1 MSISENIISP
11 LGKCPRGSACWEN
24 ACWGT
29 VLEPLKT
36 KAKMLF
42 ISTISQTKTVMKH
55 RTKMDWNK
63 LSIKK
68 ETNMLE
74 RGINLKKG
82 GEGWCRNGGLPL
94 FYYLQFSSV
103 PFTACVC
110 RGGSKVPF
118 ITFRILS
125 LWVCHARFSSKSL
138 LRFSS
143 TFSAKSC
150 TKTWYHLHISDPF
163 R

>member
-74 RGINLKKG
+74 RF
-82 GEGWCRNGGLPL
+82 PL
-94 FYYLQFSSV
+94 LLFGSSV
-103 PFTACVC
+103 FEFAMQDSHP
-110 RGGSKVPF
+110 
-118 ITFRILS
+118 S
-125 LWVCHARFSSKSL
+125 L
-138 LRFSS
+138 
-143 TFSAKSC
+143 
-150 TKTWYHLHISDPF
+150 Y
-163 R
+163 